1 MPHHDDWLG
10 LNYTA
15 NSQTEQLESRLLI
28 EKLSGNQ
35 YKSLSAMNNED
46 FTKQNGGE

>member
-1 MPHHDDWLG
+1 MKQLELHHDDWLG

-28 EKLSGNQ
+28 EKISGDQ
-35 YKSLSAMNNED
+35 YKSRSPMKND
-46 FTKQNGGE
+46 GFT